1 MSDLDGAKNS
11 WPLSERIRT
20 GSMATAIFCVL
31 LLLYQINGDF
41 LPGGDAKPNVYF
53 AINLMETSKVTFA
66 PSDYPFMFVWTLSGK
81 GKERYLN
88 FDSWDS
94 QIGELGTARE
104 LFEEGRVELI
114 RPKYYITPTRIQDPD
129 GGTRYANVFGFGAGL
144 LSLPFYRVTSMFV
157 GDLGSRADLLWPISK
172 LVASASVAGSAVFV
186 FLAAT
191 MLCPR
196 RLAFA
201 LALAYGAGTCV
212 WSTSSQAL
220 WQHGPDALFLSAGA
234 WCLICSRR
242 SPAFAWFG
250 GASFAAAMICR
261 PTSALVLVVV
271 GAALGVNDRGR
282 AIRLALG
289 AAPLVAVL
297 VLYNVECFGSLW
309 KFGQTET
316 SHAVA
321 LAKTGSGELW
331 QTPLVTGLAGLTIS
345 PSRGLLVYS
354 PWLALGLVGLAL
366 AWRRDGM
373 VELRAMGICVLA
385 LVVVAAKWFDWWG
398 GWCFGY
404 RPLLGAIPFLAI
416 LAAPLMEGVLARR
429 WLRLTFMLMI
439 GWSLAVQGIGAF
451 AYNVTGWNS
460 RTAFLTKD
468 VQTEE
473 RALSFSRAGTRELI
487 TGVNSRIEGKVRM
500 NIDEPDHRHRL
511 WSVTDSQIVY
521 YLGHLSDSRLH
532 KRQYVKQYIEH
543 PSY

>member
-1 MSDLDGAKNS
+1 
-11 WPLSERIRT
+11 
-20 GSMATAIFCVL
+20 MAISIFCML

-53 AINLMETSKVTFA
+53 AINLVETGKATLA
-66 PSDYPFMFVWTLSGK
+66 PGDYPFMFVWALSENGE
-81 GKERYLN
+81 ERYLN
-88 FDSWDS
+88 VDSWDS

-104 LFEEGRVELI
+104 LFEEDRIRLI
-114 RPKYYITPTRIQDPD
+114 RPKYYITPTRIRDPN
-129 GGTRYANVFGFGAGL
+129 GGTRYANTFGLGAGL
-144 LSLPFYRVTSMFV
+144 ITLPIFRVTSMFV
-157 GDLGSRADLLWPISK
+157 EDLGSKPDLLWPISK
-172 LVASASVAGSAVFV
+172 LVASVSVAGSAVFV
-186 FLAAT
+186 FLSAA
-191 MLCPR
+191 MLSPR

-234 WCLICSRR
+234 WCLLGSRR
-242 SPAFAWFG
+242 SPFLAWFG
-250 GASFAAAMICR
+250 GAAFASAMICR

-271 GAALGVNDRGR
+271 GATLCFCDRGR
-282 AIRLALG
+282 AARLALG
-289 AAPLVAVL
+289 AAPLVVVL
-297 VLYNVECFGSLW
+297 VFYNMECFGSVW

-331 QTPLVTGLAGLTIS
+331 QTPLVTGLAGLTLS

-354 PWLALGLVGLAL
+354 PWLALGLVGLGL
-366 AWRRDGM
+366 AWRRGGM

-385 LVVVAAKWFDWWG
+385 LVVVAARWFDWWG

-404 RPLLGAIPFLAI
+404 RPLLGAVPFLAI
-416 LAAPLMEGVLARR
+416 LAAPLLEGVLARR
-429 WLRLTFMLMI
+429 WLRLVFMLMI
-439 GWSLAVQGIGAF
+439 GWSLVVQGIGAF
-451 AYNVTGWNS
+451 AYNVTGWNN

-473 RALSFSRAGTRELI
+473 TVLSFSRAGTRELI
-487 TGVNSRIEGKVRM
+487 TGVNSRVEGKVRM
-500 NIDEPDHRHRL
+500 NIDEPEHRHRL

-521 YLGHLSDSRLH
+521 YLGHLSDSRLL
-532 KRQYVKQYIEH
+532 KRQYVKRYIEH